1 MSDNLK
7 EKTIS
12 ALKWSTA
19 DRFGQQVI
27 QFLVGLILANNIV
40 PDDFGLFGMLAI
52 FNGLSFVL
60 VESGFGQALVRKKS
74 NDQQEFSTI
83 FFFNVFIG
91 ILLYVI
97 LYFCAPSIAAFFHQ
111 PELVKLSRFTFIV
124 IILNAFY
131 LVQINILGIK
141 LDYKN
146 ITKVNF
152 ISTII
157 SGSVGATMAITGFGV
172 WALAVQLVCYHFVRM
187 ICFFY
192 FVRWKPLLFFSFIYI
207 REHWHFSIGLLG
219 TGILNVIFNNIF
231 TLIYGKFF
239 PKEIGYYVQA
249 NKQSET
255 VNYAFVSVLTG
266 TTYNVFSQIHEQTE
280 RLKHLLR
287 EFSHKTAVIVIPA
300 GFFLI
305 ASAKNLIVSLIGE
318 IWLPAVP
325 YFQLICAANLVSCLY
340 QLNINTLNARGK
352 SKITFRTEIIKKG
365 LILLSVVS
373 LFSLGSKIMIA
384 GYVLACWIGYFITM
398 VEVKREINHYWKNQ
412 LKDILPAAGIGLLI
426 ALIIKAISFLHL
438 TDIVLLIIEMAVAGI
453 IYIISIRLFYRNI
466 YATISSLATKTIKTL
481 LRK

>member
-1 MSDNLK
+1 
-7 EKTIS
+7 
-12 ALKWSTA
+12 
-19 DRFGQQVI
+19 
-27 QFLVGLILANNIV
+27 
-40 PDDFGLFGMLAI
+40 
-52 FNGLSFVL
+52 
-60 VESGFGQALVRKKS
+60 
-74 NDQQEFSTI
+74 
-83 FFFNVFIG
+83 
-91 ILLYVI
+91 
-97 LYFCAPSIAAFFHQ
+97 
-111 PELVKLSRFTFIV
+111 
-124 IILNAFY
+124 
-131 LVQINILGIK
+131 
-141 LDYKN
+141 
-146 ITKVNF
+146 
-152 ISTII
+152 
-157 SGSVGATMAITGFGV
+157 
-172 WALAVQLVCYHFVRM
+172 
-187 ICFFY
+187 
-192 FVRWKPLLFFSFIYI
+192 
-207 REHWHFSIGLLG
+207 
-219 TGILNVIFNNIF
+219 
-231 TLIYGKFF
+231 
-239 PKEIGYYVQA
+239 
-249 NKQSET
+249 
-255 VNYAFVSVLTG
+255 
-266 TTYNVFSQIHEQTE
+266 
-280 RLKHLLR
+280 
-287 EFSHKTAVIVIPA
+287 VIPA